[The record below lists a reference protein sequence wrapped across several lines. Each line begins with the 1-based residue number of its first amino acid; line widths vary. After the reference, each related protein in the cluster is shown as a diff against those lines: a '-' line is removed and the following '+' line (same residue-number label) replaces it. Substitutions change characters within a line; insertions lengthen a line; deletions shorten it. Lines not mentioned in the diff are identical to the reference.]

1 LSDQVAIT
9 APARAATTATRGFF
23 LLCGIAAAS
32 WASMVPFA
40 QTRLAL
46 DEARLGVVLLCLG
59 IGSTA
64 AMPLAGWLSHR
75 YGNRHLTGIS
85 ALLLCGALPAL
96 ALAPSSFV
104 LAAALLW
111 FGATIGVLD
120 VAMNSH
126 AVEVEKLH
134 GRPVMSGFHGMYSAG
149 GLAGAVGMTAL
160 LGVGLPLVGC
170 AIAVALLLALI
181 AVTQWP
187 KLLSRT
193 PDAPDEPKQRRSGF
207 ALPSRLTLLIGALC
221 FVVFLAEGA
230 VLDWS
235 AVFLSSERSFA
246 ISRAGLGYAAFSIA
260 MTAGRLLGD
269 RITAALGPVRIVRL
283 GGALAAA
290 GFALATLLPW
300 SSTALIGFAL
310 VGIGASNIV
319 PVLFSAAGRLPGT
332 SPGVSIAIV
341 TAVGYAGVLSG
352 PALIGF
358 VANASS
364 LPVALG
370 ALGVM
375 LLAVAASASITR
387 RE

>member
-1 LSDQVAIT
+1 
-9 APARAATTATRGFF
+9 
-23 LLCGIAAAS
+23 
-32 WASMVPFA
+32 MVPFA

-46 DEARLGVVLLCLG
+46 DEASLGVVLLCLG

-75 YGNRHLTGIS
+75 HGNRHLTGVS

-96 ALAPSSFV
+96 ALAPSSFL

-126 AVEVEKLH
+126 AVEVERLH
-134 GRPVMSGFHGMYSAG
+134 GRPVMSGFHGLYSAG

-160 LGVGLPLVGC
+160 LGAGLPLVGC
-170 AIAVALLLALI
+170 AIAIALVLALI

-193 PDAPDEPKQRRSGF
+193 PDAPDAPKQQRSAF

-235 AVFLSSERSFA
+235 AVFLRSERSFA

-332 SPGVSIAIV
+332 SPGVSIATV